1 MDIPNQPVK
10 SVLSSQVSTET
21 TARLQ
26 TPVSDISAL
35 NLQAG
40 KAYPAQVI
48 QSQQSQNAPTS
59 DAATPGPE
67 SKNQPSLPVLQK
79 NEYLVRVNA
88 KTVLISS
95 EKILEIGQKLFLAL
109 DPKTTLEKP
118 SLVAQLIGQDVK
130 QKIPSGKLNL
140 NTQLAT
146 SGLLNTTSASQAS
159 SSLTTGA
166 SINNPSA
173 INQLLQ
179 ALNLTLDKQIP
190 LQDGFKYIAPLL
202 SAQPLNNQHQIEPL
216 LRQALQ
222 QNLLPALTQASEIMR
237 PRTIDAPSLSLNSAG
252 STLKAALLNSGL
264 FLEQGLSSQ
273 PEKLQAFKTLLE
285 ASQTQA
291 TQFTSKP
298 QTSPDNTSRQN
309 ALSNSL
315 NKIQQTIEKLM
326 QTTNANQQGSS
337 LPGLASSG
345 QALSEAAAS
354 TQDLKASLLSI
365 VSIANRLQAKEL
377 SAEALK
383 SLFMLPSTED
393 YAISPFAFPLLQANK
408 LQSTKNLFEKQEFT
422 TGQLLKLLAGMIH
435 RLQFNQL
442 HSLLQSNSAAAA
454 DTGLQQSWFF
464 ELPVVNIQQQI
475 QTFNFRIDKE
485 AGQPHQQTE
494 EDKKSLHW
502 KLLLSFDLDQ
512 LGPIYI
518 QVKLHENKAS
528 SILWA
533 NQPNTLKLLQA
544 EAAHFKASLES
555 IGLDVSDLRCEQ
567 GQPTQTQT
575 KLDRHLVDTKA

>member
-159 SSLTTGA
+159 SSLTAGA

-326 QTTNANQQGSS
+326 QTTNANQQAGS

-485 AGQPHQQTE
+485 ADQSHQQTE

>member
-159 SSLTTGA
+159 SSLTAGA

-326 QTTNANQQGSS
+326 QTTNANQQAGS